1 MKNLN
6 EFLRNIRNTIGLDL
20 YIDLYEGYE
29 AMSEYFNDDIDQK
42 YIEKIIK
49 DKSIPNYISENL
61 KSHDC
66 DKLIDVI
73 NKFHNEEIESYDIFN
88 FSEDSKLKALDII
101 CKNNYICEKLISD
114 KNFKNIL
121 NFFNYYVTKCSNNII
136 SIEPLFPKN
145 MNNYVYGDNENQ
157 CHGIL
162 YHFCSKDTA
171 EKILKSGLRIKKSK
185 TSKREY
191 PARIYMLASP
201 NLNIRKQRIKVIQF
215 AKCII
220 GNDVNI
226 NDYCILKVNM
236 RGFEHNI
243 DFYKDESMANDECVF
258 CYSNIPASRIEHID
272 IANYF

>member
-6 EFLRNIRNTIGLDL
+6 EFLRNVRNTIGLDL

-66 DKLIDVI
+66 DKLINII
-73 NKFHNEEIESYDIFN
+73 NKFYNEEIESYDIFN

-101 CKNNYICEKLISD
+101 CKNNYSEKLISD

-121 NFFNYYVTKCSNNII
+121 NLFNYYVTKCSNNII

-185 TSKREY
+185 TNKREY
-191 PARIYMLASP
+191 PARIYMLAIP

-226 NDYCILKVNM
+226 NDYCIFKVNM
-236 RGFEHNI
+236 RGFKHNI

-258 CYSNIPASRIEHID
+258 CYSNIPASRIERID

>member
-6 EFLRNIRNTIGLDL
+6 EFLKNIRNTIGLDL
-20 YIDLYEGYE
+20 YLDLYEGYE

-73 NKFHNEEIESYDIFN
+73 NKFYNEKIESYDIFN

-101 CKNNYICEKLISD
+101 CKNNYSEKLIGD

-171 EKILKSGLRIKKSK
+171 EKIIKSGLRIKKSK
-185 TSKREY
+185 TNKREY
-191 PARIYMLASP
+191 PARIYMLAIP

-220 GNDVNI
+220 GSDVNI

-258 CYSNIPASRIEHID
+258 CYSNIPASRIERID

>member
-6 EFLRNIRNTIGLDL
+6 EFLRNVRNTIGLDL

-61 KSHDC
+61 KSHNC
-66 DKLIDVI
+66 DKLINVI
-73 NKFHNEEIESYDIFN
+73 NKSYNEEIESYDIFN

-121 NFFNYYVTKCSNNII
+121 NFFNYYITKCSNNII

-185 TSKREY
+185 TNKREY

-220 GNDVNI
+220 CNDVNI

-258 CYSNIPASRIEHID
+258 CYSNIPASRIERID

>member
-6 EFLRNIRNTIGLDL
+6 EFLRNVRNTIGLDL

-73 NKFHNEEIESYDIFN
+73 NKFYNEEIESYDIFN

-101 CKNNYICEKLISD
+101 CKNNYFSEKLISD

-121 NFFNYYVTKCSNNII
+121 NFFNYYVTKFSNNII

-185 TSKREY
+185 TNKREY
-191 PARIYMLASP
+191 PARIYMLAIP

-220 GNDVNI
+220 RNDVNI

-258 CYSNIPASRIEHID
+258 CYSNIPTSRIERIG

>member
-6 EFLRNIRNTIGLDL
+6 EFLRNVRNTIGLDL

-49 DKSIPNYISENL
+49 DKYIPNYISENL

-73 NKFHNEEIESYDIFN
+73 NKFYNEEIESYDIFN

-101 CKNNYICEKLISD
+101 CKNNYFSEKLISD

-121 NFFNYYVTKCSNNII
+121 NFFNYYITKCSNNII

-185 TSKREY
+185 TNKREY
-191 PARIYMLASP
+191 PERIYMLAIT

-220 GNDVNI
+220 GSDVNI
-226 NDYCILKVNM
+226 NDYCVLKVNM

-243 DFYKDESMANDECVF
+243 DFYKDESMTNDECVF
-258 CYSNIPASRIEHID
+258 CYSNIPASIIERID

>member
-61 KSHDC
+61 KSHNC

-73 NKFHNEEIESYDIFN
+73 NKFYNEEIESYDIFN

-101 CKNNYICEKLISD
+101 CKNNHFIKKLISD

-121 NFFNYYVTKCSNNII
+121 NFFNYYVTKVSNSII

-162 YHFCSKDTA
+162 YHLCSKDTA

-185 TSKREY
+185 SNKREY

-220 GNDVNI
+220 GSDVNI

-258 CYSNIPASRIEHID
+258 CYSNIPASRIECID